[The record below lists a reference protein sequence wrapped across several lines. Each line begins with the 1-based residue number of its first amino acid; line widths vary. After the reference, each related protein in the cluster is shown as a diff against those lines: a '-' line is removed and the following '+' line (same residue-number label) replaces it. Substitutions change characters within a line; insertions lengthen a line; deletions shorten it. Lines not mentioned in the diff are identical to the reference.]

1 MRWKFTSLC
10 ATIVFLL
17 PILSEA
23 QQAREVFGRNR
34 IQYKKFDWV
43 YLSSENFDVYYYDNR
58 RDVATEAIQY
68 LESEFDRITDLI
80 GYPPYLKTKIF
91 LYNSVTDKQ
100 QSNTGLSQTTFNS
113 GGETE
118 FIQPYVEIAHPGNL
132 DDFKQEL
139 LHKMSDLMVN
149 EMMFGGSLKDMFQNA
164 VLLNLPE
171 WFIEGAS
178 LYAARGWSSEMDDFA
193 RQLVVSRKLNRA
205 LRLKGPEAALVGQ
218 SIWNYIVEKYGKSS
232 VSNILNYTRVIRN
245 EQKSILITLGIP
257 FRQLIADWKQ
267 FYLTQEQRVGQSYI
281 TPPDSNRFSPRHNKT
296 TIYPTVKISPD
307 GQKIAFA
314 ENDRGKF
321 VVKVRSLE
329 SGRETTILSGGNKV
343 IKQDVD
349 FHVPLISWADANTLG
364 VIGVKHG
371 AYIFWLYDLNTKS
384 KLPRELE
391 KFSNVRS
398 FDFSANGRLIVMSA
412 DFEGQN
418 DLFLLSSRRDR
429 TKRLTND
436 LYDDLDP
443 TFIPNTN
450 QVVFSSNRVNDTT
463 NTKFKGGYKG
473 LAVNYSLYTYDL
485 DSSNN
490 LVTRIT
496 NTVSKDIRPL
506 AKDEDTFYYLSD
518 QRGITNLFRF
528 TRSTGIYSQ
537 ITNFNASI
545 EEYDLNFYERSLA
558 MVLDKDL
565 STDIFL
571 LNDFNFD
578 RQVFTPST
586 RRKEVQMARAISEKR
601 KTEENKGMSIK
612 ELLNT
617 RLRAKSDTLTI
628 DVKKEENQGAAQG
641 KPPADSVNTDNF
653 EFEEDTVKKQAK
665 SIVEKG
671 FERINTD
678 DYTFEDE
685 AVKSKQP
692 SETFLTRY
700 MKAREANK
708 VLGPFNYDPKFNYN
722 NLVTNLVIDPIRSYS
737 LRIETQMNDMLEN
750 YRFYGGLQTAFDWKS
765 GDVYGE
771 LQYLPM
777 RVDFS
782 ARFDR
787 KVIFWDQRD
796 LTFTSSGTRYF
807 QKYSWQKIEVGASLP
822 LNVRTRVTLKPFTGY
837 TRFLDRGPNA
847 VPATPPEYLPSEQQ
861 FYIGNKAEVVYD
873 NSISTGMNL
882 IEGTRAKLTFTHHE
896 GLGNKNASFTNLS
909 ADIRHYQKIYKEIV
923 LAVRGFGGSFFGK
936 SPKMYALGGMDNWF
950 GDHLN
955 YDGIGNP
962 LASVS
967 GKYNPNMIFT
977 EFATNLRGFDYATL
991 YGNNVV
997 MANVEF
1003 RLPLIRALAGGP
1015 ITSNFFRNMQF
1026 IGFYDVGTSWSGG
1039 APFDE
1044 NGSVRQ
1050 REVIGGPFSVQLN
1063 EYLNPWL
1070 YSYGFGMRSVMLGY
1084 YMKFDLAWPV
1094 ENYKTHDPRLSV
1106 TLGFDF

>member
-1 MRWKFTSLC
+1 MRWKFRPVCTAIIL
-10 ATIVFLL
+10 LL
-17 PILSEA
+17 PIFAEA

-43 YLSSENFDVYYYDNR
+43 YISSENFDVYYYENR
-58 RDVATEAIQY
+58 RDVATEAIQF

-80 GYPPYLKTKIF
+80 GYPPYLKTKVF

-118 FIQPYVEIAHPGNL
+118 FIQPYVEIAHPGNV
-132 DDFKQEL
+132 DEFKQEL
-139 LHKMSDLMVN
+139 LQKMSELMVN

-178 LYAARGWSSEMDDFA
+178 LYAARGWSSEMDDFV

-245 EQKSILITLGIP
+245 EQKSVLITLGIP

-267 FYLTQEQRVGQSYI
+267 FYLTQEQKVNASYI
-281 TPPDSNRFSPRHNKT
+281 APADSNRFSPRHNKT

-307 GQKIAFA
+307 GKKIAFA

-321 VVKVRSLE
+321 YIKVRSLE
-329 SGRETTILSGGNKV
+329 SGRETTILSGGNRV

-349 FHVPLISWADANTLG
+349 FHIPLISWADANTLG

-371 AYIFWLYDLNTKS
+371 DYIFWLYDLNTKS
-384 KLPRELE
+384 KLPRELD

-398 FDFSANGRLIVMSA
+398 FDFSANGRLIIMSA

-436 LYDDLDP
+436 LFDDLDP

-450 QVVFSSNRVNDTT
+450 QIIFSSNRNNDTT
-463 NTKFKGGYKG
+463 NTRFKGYKN
-473 LAVNYSLYTYDL
+473 LPTTYSLFTYDL

-490 LVTRIT
+490 LVKRIT
-496 NTVSKDIRPL
+496 NTVSKDVRPI

-518 QRGITNLFRF
+518 QRGIMNMFRY

-537 ITNFNASI
+537 ITNFNSSI
-545 EEYDLNFYERSLA
+545 EEYDINFYERSLA
-558 MVLDKDL
+558 LVLDKNL

-571 LNDFNFD
+571 VDGFNYD

-586 RRKEVQMARAISEKR
+586 RRKEVQLARAITEKR

-612 ELLNT
+612 ELLNA
-617 RLRAKSDTLTI
+617 RLKAKSDTVTI
-628 DVKKEENQGAAQG
+628 DTGKTDSTKKAVR
-641 KPPADSVNTDNF
+641 PDSVDTDNF
-653 EFEEDTVKKQAK
+653 KFEDDTVKQQAK
-665 SIVEKG
+665 SIVQKGLEK
-671 FERINTD
+671 INTD
-678 DYTFEDE
+678 DYVFEDE

-692 SETFLTRY
+692 NETFLTRY
-700 MKAREANK
+700 MKARESNK
-708 VLGPFNYDPKFNYN
+708 VSGPFPYDPKFNYN

-777 RVDFS
+777 RVDYS
-782 ARFDR
+782 VRFDR

-796 LTFTSSGTRYF
+796 LSYTSSGTRYY
-807 QKYSWQKIEVGASLP
+807 QKYSWQKIEFGASLP
-822 LNVRTRVTLKPFTGY
+822 LNVRTRVTLKPFAGY
-837 TRFLDRGPNA
+837 TRYLDRGPNS
-847 VPATPPEYLPSEQQ
+847 VPTTPPEYQPSKQQ
-861 FYIGNKAEVVYD
+861 FYVGNKAEVVYD
-873 NSISTGMNL
+873 NSISTGINL
-882 IEGTRAKLTFTHHE
+882 IEGTRAKLSFTHYE
-896 GLGNKNASFTNLS
+896 GVGNKMASFSNLS

-923 LAVRGFGGSFFGK
+923 LAVRGFGGAFFGK
-936 SPKMYALGGMDNWF
+936 SPKLYALGGMDNWF
-950 GDHLN
+950 GQHIN
-955 YDGIGNP
+955 YEGIGNP
-962 LASVS
+962 FASVS
-967 GKYNPNMIFT
+967 GQYNDNMIFT

-997 MANVEF
+997 MGNVEF
-1003 RLPLIRALAGGP
+1003 RVPLIRALAGGP

-1026 IGFYDVGTSWSGG
+1026 IGFYDVGTSWSGEP
-1039 APFDE
+1039 PFNE
-1044 NGSVRQ
+1044 SGSVRK

-1070 YSYGFGMRSVMLGY
+1070 YSYGVGLRSVMLGY
-1084 YMKFDLAWPV
+1084 YMKFDLAWAV
-1094 ENYKTHDPRLSV
+1094 ENYKTHEPRLMV
-1106 TLGFDF
+1106 TLGHDF